1 MVNEPVNLPPP
12 LVVPVNGTTTVA
24 AASTVVTGANPIA
37 AANITR
43 LSNVA
48 TNLMR
53 HLPVREAC
61 WRDRTRR
68 RRAPTRRTNVQV
80 ECPRV
85 GMLLRVSWSLVT
97 DPHGLARG
105 LTNYGDADFSRYLRR
120 SFATS
125 MGYSREMLARP
136 VVGIAQSASGF
147 NNCHR
152 HFPELIDAVKRGVVA
167 AGGLPL
173 DFPTISLGE
182 VFLSPTS
189 MMFRNLMSIDVE
201 EMIRAQPMDSVV
213 LVGGCDKT
221 VPAQLMGAASANVP
235 AVQLLAGPMMP
246 MPYHGERL
254 GACTD
259 CRRFWAK
266 YRAGGLSATEI
277 QEIEGNLATTA
288 GTCAVMGTA
297 STMAA
302 LAETLGMALPGTA
315 AIPAVHAD
323 RLRAAEASGRQA
335 VALATAGLRPSRI
348 MTAKAIENALRV
360 LLAIGGSTNA
370 LIHLTAIAGRVGV
383 PVSLTRLNE
392 LSDSTPVLVDLKPTG
407 QHYMSDLH
415 AAGGV
420 GAVLR
425 ELKPLLHLDCLTVT
439 GDTLGQRLAAEPGWV
454 DRAVVRPLDDPYQ
467 KQGGLVALFGS
478 LAPGGAILKRS
489 AADPALFERE
499 ARAVVFSSLDDLAA
513 RIDAA
518 DLDVTPDDVLVLQNA
533 GPKSGY
539 AMPEAGYLPIP
550 ARLARAGV
558 KALVRI
564 SDARM
569 SGTAYGT
576 IVLHVSPEA
585 AVGGPLAL
593 VKSGDRIR
601 LSVAR
606 RSIDLVVD
614 EAELGRRRAAWRA
627 PTTPPG
633 RGYAKLYM
641 QSVLQAEH
649 GCDFDF
655 LRQQEPTA

>member
-1 MVNEPVNLPPP
+1 MVP
-12 LVVPVNGTTTVA
+12 
-24 AASTVVTGANPIA
+24 
-37 AANITR
+37 
-43 LSNVA
+43 
-48 TNLMR
+48 
-53 HLPVREAC
+53 
-61 WRDRTRR
+61 RD
-68 RRAPTRRTNVQV
+68 
-80 ECPRV
+80 
-85 GMLLRVSWSLVT
+85 

-105 LTNYGDADFSRYLRR
+105 LTNYGDADFSLYLRR
-120 SFATS
+120 SFRDVHGLLT
-125 MGYSREMLARP
+125 RDARAP
-136 VVGIAQSASGF
+136 RRRHRAVASGF

-189 MMFRNLMSIDVE
+189 MMFRNLMAIDVE
-201 EMIRAQPMDSVV
+201 EMIRAQPMDAVV

-221 VPAQLMGAASANVP
+221 VPAQLMGAASADVP

-246 MPYHGERL
+246 MAYHGERL

-288 GTCAVMGTA
+288 GTCGGHGHRLDDGVDRGDARMT
-297 STMAA
+297 
-302 LAETLGMALPGTA
+302 LPGTA
-315 AIPAVHAD
+315 AIPPCTPTGCAPRRPAPSGGGA
-323 RLRAAEASGRQA
+323 RGGEASAPHRSSRA
-335 VALATAGLRPSRI
+335 SPSR
-348 MTAKAIENALRV
+348 TRSAV

-370 LIHLTAIAGRVGV
+370 IIHLTAIAGRVGV
-383 PVSLTRLNE
+383 ADPLAHLNE

-425 ELKPLLHLDCLTVT
+425 ELKPLLHLDCLTVS
-439 GDTLGQRLAAEPGWV
+439 GETLGQRLAAEPGWV
-454 DRAVVRPLDDPYQ
+454 DRAVVRPLDDPTRSRAASSRSSAR
-467 KQGGLVALFGS
+467 LR
-478 LAPGGAILKRS
+478 PRRDPERS

-499 ARAVVFSSLDDLAA
+499 GRAVVFASLDDLAA
-513 RIDAA
+513 RIDRA
-518 DLDVTPDDVLVLQNA
+518 DLDVTPDDFLVLQNA

-550 ARLARAGV
+550 AKLAKTGV
-558 KALVRI
+558 KDMVRI

-593 VKSGDRIR
+593 VKTGDRIR
-601 LSVAR
+601 LSVAQ
-606 RSIDLVVD
+606 RSINLMVD

-627 PTTPPG
+627 PTAPPT

-655 LRQQEPTA
+655 LRKAGADSVNRKRLTGVLSPSSTPFKADLSPDAGEVRAPCRWLLSQNVGLAVFGTNSEANSLATEEKIDLLDRLIAAGVDPRG

>member
-1 MVNEPVNLPPP
+1 
-12 LVVPVNGTTTVA
+12 
-24 AASTVVTGANPIA
+24 
-37 AANITR
+37 
-43 LSNVA
+43 
-48 TNLMR
+48 
-53 HLPVREAC
+53 
-61 WRDRTRR
+61 
-68 RRAPTRRTNVQV
+68 
-80 ECPRV
+80 
-85 GMLLRVSWSLVT
+85 
-97 DPHGLARG
+97 
-105 LTNYGDADFSRYLRR
+105 
-120 SFATS
+120 
-125 MGYSREMLARP
+125 MGYSGEMLARP
-136 VVGIAQSASGF
+136 VVGIADSRSGF

-152 HFPELIDAVKRGVVA
+152 HFPELIDAVKRGVLA
-167 AGGLPL
+167 AGGLPIE
-173 DFPTISLGE
+173 FPTVSLGE

-201 EMIRAQPMDSVV
+201 EMIRAQPMDAVV

-221 VPAQLMGAASANVP
+221 VPAQLMGATSANLP

-246 MPYHGERL
+246 TSFHGERL

-259 CRRFWAK
+259 CRRFWALH
-266 YRAGGLSATEI
+266 RAGKVDEKGIE
-277 QEIEGNLATTA
+277 EVEGNLATTA

-297 STMAA
+297 STMASI
-302 LAETLGMALPGTA
+302 AEALGMALPGTA

-335 VALATAGLRPSRI
+335 VALAASPLRPTQI
-348 MTAKAIENALRV
+348 ITAKSVENALRV

-370 LIHLTAIAGRVGV
+370 IIHLTAIAGRVGV

-392 LSDSTPVLVDLKPTG
+392 LSDATPVLVDLKPTG

-439 GDTLGQRLAAEPGWV
+439 GETLGQRLAGEPSWV
-454 DRAVVRPLDDPYQ
+454 DRAVVRALDDPYQ

-489 AADPALFERE
+489 AADPALFERDG
-499 ARAVVFSSLDDLAA
+499 RAVVFSSLDDLAA

-518 DLDVTPDDVLVLQNA
+518 GLDVAPDDFLVLQNA

-550 ARLARAGV
+550 AKLARAGV
-558 KALVRI
+558 KDMVRI

-576 IVLHVSPEA
+576 IVLHVSPES

-593 VKSGDRIR
+593 VKNGDRIR
-601 LSVAR
+601 LSVNQR
-606 RSIDLVVD
+606 KIDLAVP
-614 EAELGRRRAAWRA
+614 ESE
-627 PTTPPG
+627 
-633 RGYAKLYM
+633 M
-641 QSVLQAEH
+641 QK
-649 GCDFDF
+649 
-655 LRQQEPTA
+655 